1 MLLQACMELLLYKD
15 VRHLCSMNFKS
26 SHMHKQQVF

>member
-1 MLLQACMELLLYKD
+1 MTLQACRDWLLYKV

-26 SHMHKQQVF
+26 SHMQKQQVF